1 MNLWSTQ
8 VKRTAIILVLMSV
21 LVDFSYGADT
31 YIKQI
36 IQNKAFVLEGQEHE
50 AREEIIEIWIG
61 KNRLAKH
68 GQGRSLI
75 VLLDKKI
82 IYFVDH
88 VQKTYVEMT
97 VPVDIHKY
105 FPEPLEKLME
115 QVTVSVTQTDE
126 FQKFE
131 KRECR
136 VYEVDIESLM
146 ISMKMRVWAT
156 LDVPFDRKTYL
167 EEIFPELA
175 KVTHLLTDRAVAELL
190 KIEGFHY
197 RTEIALNF
205 MGASM
210 ESIQEVVEMSRK
222 SVPDNIYTLPRDY
235 TKKDRL
241 SLQDLM

>member
-1 MNLWSTQ
+1 M
-8 VKRTAIILVLMSV
+8 KRTAFFLVLIF
-21 LVDFSYGADT
+21 LLIGFSYGADT

-36 IQNKAFVLEGQEHE
+36 IQNKSFVLEGQEHE
-50 AREEIIEIWIG
+50 ASEEIIETWIG

-88 VQKTYVEMT
+88 VKKTYIEMT
-97 VPVDIHKY
+97 VPVDVHQY
-105 FPEPLEKLME
+105 FPEALEQLMGL
-115 QVTVSVTQTDE
+115 VTVSVIPTEE

-156 LDVPFDRKTYL
+156 LDVPFDRKIYL
-167 EEIFPELA
+167 EETFPELA
-175 KVTHLLTDRAVAELL
+175 KVTYLLPNKAVDELS
-190 KIEGFHY
+190 KIEGFHF
-197 RTEIALNF
+197 RTEMALNF
-205 MGASM
+205 MGAEM
-210 ESIQEVVEMSRK
+210 ESIQEVVEMARK
-222 SVPDNIYTLPRDY
+222 SAPDNIYALPHDY
-235 TKKDRL
+235 TKKDCL
-241 SLQDLM
+241 SLQDFLF